1 MSPMNVDDI
10 YALTPMQRL
19 MLVHALMSPGP
30 GVLANQVC
38 YEIDGNL
45 RTDAFRR
52 AWEALVTRHAALRT
66 AILWDGLEQP
76 VQVVRT
82 HVEVPFVEVD
92 LANHPAEVR
101 SARVEEL
108 KSRDRQAA
116 FDLTRAP
123 LMRCT
128 LIRLG
133 EDRHYFIW
141 NIHHLV
147 VDRWSHGTLFAD
159 LRALYAALIV
169 GDAAEL
175 APPVEFR
182 DYVAWLAQQEE
193 GTAERFW
200 REELGGFGES
210 TTLATKTPPAGEE
223 GRLLTRHLVATE
235 TTAGLEA
242 QAATWKTTLA
252 AIVLAGVGLETSRL
266 TGSTDVVF
274 GLTVSGRPP
283 GLDRVEHAVGSFV
296 SNVPL
301 RFQVEAKRPLAEC
314 VRAVQLAQIRRQ
326 PFEHVSL
333 ATIRDWTEL
342 PPSQDLFDTLVVLNL
357 DPPADARWP
366 DVKLKPVAAT
376 LDAGYPLVLGV
387 TKDGDRIELNLVHD
401 VGFPGATALLE
412 GVERTLDAF
421 VGATPQSAVGDV
433 LPLPGRSEANAEQA
447 RPPADRLHAPEP
459 RGTGRAGLRES
470 ISGIWA
476 EVLGVEAVGLDD
488 DFFAL
493 GGTSLQ
499 AARIF
504 IQLERLTGQTL
515 PLSTLIDA
523 STIRAL
529 LAALDEPAEPTG
541 PVVAIRSTGTRP
553 ALFTI
558 PGIGG
563 NVVGLSALARALG
576 PAHPFFG
583 LESRGLDG
591 KEEVSGSIET
601 IAEDFVQQMIP
612 TAGQEFHLLGVCW
625 GAAVAF
631 EMAVRL
637 ASRGHPPKS
646 LSLLDPA
653 VLLREDD
660 SSSTNTRLRFLTNRL
675 EMYWDEFRESDW
687 RGRGRMVARKARMA
701 AGLVRSG
708 GMTPSGH
715 LELNQLRVRDA
726 NREAVTHYRPVVL
739 ASQARVF
746 LTEDRE
752 LGSTVDPRLEWLDLI
767 EPRPEIAH
775 VPGADSGDALFANAA
790 GFAKA
795 LGAWLDE
802 VDQVSR

>member
-326 PFEHVSL
+326 PFEPRFARDHQGLDRAPAEPGPVRYARRPQLGPTRGRPL
-333 ATIRDWTEL
+333 AGCQVEARC
-342 PPSQDLFDTLVVLNL
+342 S
-357 DPPADARWP
+357 DARRR
-366 DVKLKPVAAT
+366 VS
-376 LDAGYPLVLGV
+376 AGLGRDEGRGPYRAQPRARRRLPGR
-387 TKDGDRIELNLVHD
+387 DGTSRRSGTHARCLRRRH
-401 VGFPGATALLE
+401 
-412 GVERTLDAF
+412 
-421 VGATPQSAVGDV
+421 SAVGRRRCPPPPRALRGQCGASPPSSRPTPRSRTAGYGTRGPEGVDLGHLGRGV
-433 LPLPGRSEANAEQA
+433 GRRGSRSGRRLLRAGRDLSPGGPDLHPAGATDRPDAAPLHPHRREHDSSFA
-447 RPPADRLHAPEP
+447 RR
-459 RGTGRAGLRES
+459 TGRARGANRSRCRDTLDGDEACTLYNSWYRRERGRS
-470 ISGIWA
+470 FSPGPGARSGA
-476 EVLGVEAVGLDD
+476 
-488 DFFAL
+488 
-493 GGTSLQ
+493 
-499 AARIF
+499 
-504 IQLERLTGQTL
+504 
-515 PLSTLIDA
+515 PLF
-523 STIRAL
+523 R
-529 LAALDEPAEPTG
+529 
-541 PVVAIRSTGTRP
+541 
-553 ALFTI
+553 
-558 PGIGG
+558 PGIPRTRREG
-563 NVVGLSALARALG
+563 
-576 PAHPFFG
+576 
-583 LESRGLDG
+583 RGLG
-591 KEEVSGSIET
+591 L
-601 IAEDFVQQMIP
+601 
-612 TAGQEFHLLGVCW
+612 H
-625 GAAVAF
+625 
-631 EMAVRL
+631 R
-637 ASRGHPPKS
+637 
-646 LSLLDPA
+646 
-653 VLLREDD
+653 DD
-660 SSSTNTRLRFLTNRL
+660 R
-675 EMYWDEFRESDW
+675 
-687 RGRGRMVARKARMA
+687 
-701 AGLVRSG
+701 
-708 GMTPSGH
+708 
-715 LELNQLRVRDA
+715 
-726 NREAVTHYRPVVL
+726 
-739 ASQARVF
+739 
-746 LTEDRE
+746 
-752 LGSTVDPRLEWLDLI
+752 
-767 EPRPEIAH
+767 
-775 VPGADSGDALFANAA
+775 
-790 GFAKA
+790 
-795 LGAWLDE
+795 
-802 VDQVSR
+802 